1 MKKLE
6 LNQME
11 EIQGDGWARCAAGI
25 IGGGFAGSTG
35 ASGNGIAFM
44 LGPVGVGWTAIG
56 AIGGALLGG
65 ASTC

>member
-25 IGGGFAGSTG
+25 VGGGLAGAAG